1 MHRRI
6 FQLAIVFLWLA
17 LPLVALQYRQVWDQL
32 PAHVATHFNAA
43 GQANGW
49 MSRDQAIKF
58 GVGFIAFL
66 LAIFTPLLLYMN
78 RSRVDA
84 FSWAMLGFCALV
96 LGFMVEVNRGIVN
109 YNLHGTSMLPATML
123 LALPVAFVL
132 LIAIYVASR
141 REPALPSTGSLA
153 TDLLAEET
161 HSGRIFILLILP
173 AIVGP
178 AIAAALVPVPAL
190 RLSMALAGLIGF
202 ATIAAAWS
210 GFQYRFLRH
219 GVEIRILGFRLRSIP
234 RQQIQSYTPESW
246 SALRGYGI
254 RGIGSTRAYVWGN
267 KVVHIKTSNGDIFLG
282 HSDPQ
287 RIVRD
292 LDRVMSHQQTA
303 EALALRA
310 GFGKGATSVEP

>member
-6 FQLAIVFLWLA
+6 FQLATVFLWLA

-32 PAHVATHFNAA
+32 PVHVATHFNAA

-66 LAIFTPLLLYMN
+66 LAIFTPLLLYMA

-84 FSWAMLGFCALV
+84 FSWAMLAFCALV
-96 LGFMVEVNRGIVN
+96 LGIMVEVNRGIVN
-109 YNLHGTSMLPATML
+109 YNLHGTSMLPGTML
-123 LALPVAFVL
+123 LALPIAVVL
-132 LIAIYVASR
+132 LIAIYIASR
-141 REPALPSTGSLA
+141 REPPLPSTGSLA

-161 HSGRIFILLILP
+161 HSGRMMTLLILP

-178 AIAAALVPVPAL
+178 AIAAASVPVPAL
-190 RLSMALAGLIGF
+190 RLSMALVGLIGF

-219 GVEIRILGFRLRSIP
+219 GVEIRSLGFRLRSIP
-234 RQQIQSYTPESW
+234 RQQIQSYAAESW
-246 SALRGYGI
+246 SLMRGYGI
-254 RGIGSTRAYVWGN
+254 RGVGNTRAYVWGN
-267 KVVHIKTSNGDIFLG
+267 KVVHIKTSNGDVFLG
-282 HSDPQ
+282 HNDPE

-292 LDRVMSHQQTA
+292 LDRVMSH
-303 EALALRA
+303 
-310 GFGKGATSVEP
+310 

>member
-6 FQLAIVFLWLA
+6 FQLATVFLWLA

-32 PAHVATHFNAA
+32 PVHVATHFNAA

-66 LAIFTPLLLYMN
+66 LAIFTPLLLYMTP
-78 RSRVDA
+78 SRVDA
-84 FSWAMLGFCALV
+84 FSWAMLAFCALV
-96 LGFMVEVNRGIVN
+96 LGIMVGVNRGIVN
-109 YNLHGTSMLPATML
+109 YNLHGTSMLPGTML
-123 LALPVAFVL
+123 LALPIALVL
-132 LIAIYVASR
+132 LIAIYIASR

-161 HSGRIFILLILP
+161 HSGRIFSLLILP
-173 AIVGP
+173 AIAGP

-190 RLSMALAGLIGF
+190 RLSMALVGLIGF

-219 GVEIRILGFRLRSIP
+219 GVEIRSLGFRLRSIP
-234 RQQIQSYTPESW
+234 RQQIQSYAAESW
-246 SALRGYGI
+246 SLVRGYGI
-254 RGIGSTRAYVWGN
+254 RGIGNTRAYVWGN
-267 KVVHIKTSNGDIFLG
+267 KVVHIKTSNGDVFLG
-282 HSDPQ
+282 HNDPD
-287 RIVRD
+287 RIMRD
-292 LDRVMSHQQTA
+292 LDRVMSH
-303 EALALRA
+303 
-310 GFGKGATSVEP
+310 

>member
-32 PAHVATHFNAA
+32 PAHVATHFNAT

-49 MSRDQAIKF
+49 MSPDQAIRF

-66 LAIFTPLLLYMN
+66 LVIFTALLLSMGHHK
-78 RSRVDA
+78 VDA
-84 FSWAMLGFCALV
+84 FSWATLGFCALV
-96 LGFMVEVNRGIVN
+96 LGIMVEVNRAIVN
-109 YNLHGTSMLPATML
+109 YNLHGAPMLPGTIL
-123 LALPVAFVL
+123 LALPIAIVL
-132 LIAIYVASR
+132 LIAIYIASR
-141 REPALPSTGSLA
+141 REPALPSTADMA

-161 HSGRIFILLILP
+161 HSGRFFIPIILP
-173 AIVGP
+173 AVIVP
-178 AIAAALVPVPAL
+178 AIAFALAPVPAL

-219 GVEIRILGFRLRSIP
+219 GVEIRLFGFRLRSIP
-234 RQQIQSYTPESW
+234 RQQIQSYAPESW

-254 RGIGSTRAYVWGN
+254 RGVGNSRAYVLGN
-267 KVVHIKTSNGDIFLG
+267 KVVHIRTSNGDIFLG
-282 HSDPQ
+282 HSDPE
-287 RIVRD
+287 RIVHD
-292 LDRVMSHQQTA
+292 LDRVMS
-303 EALALRA
+303 R
-310 GFGKGATSVEP
+310 